1 MFVSKKKFIFFQKN
15 LDFLEKIYYTMEIL
29 LNLKDKNEFY
39 HIRKNRQNQLGL

>member
-1 MFVSKKKFIFFQKN
+1 MFVSKKIYIFSKN

-39 HIRKNRQNQLGL
+39 HIGKNR